1 MRKHLIILALFAAL
15 LPASGGYKT
24 LNDLSYYDA
33 DFPRRGDAA
42 YLAERCRL
50 DLCCPEHRKGFSTVV
65 VFHGGGLIRGGKNL
79 YPALLMR
86 GFAVAAVNY
95 RFSGKQAKCPDYL
108 YDAAAAVYEA
118 LKRSYDAVIM
128 SLSGMA
134 VLMDAMSAAM
144 CAVYG
149 LTGNVAGGSASVTT
163 LMFVLQAVRLVS
175 DKILLPLIFACFG
188 CSVLSASGFGDG
200 LSGIPATVKRAVTF
214 LCGASAAVVCA
225 VLSYQTVI
233 AKAADSAVLKTVK
246 FASSSFLPIVGSS
259 LSESVNAV
267 SSAIGA
273 IKTASG
279 VGGVIS
285 LVVLTVPAAV
295 SVASSV
301 FCVKLCSFLC
311 GILQTEK
318 LKAFFDD
325 CGELLS
331 MLLAV
336 QLTVSVIFAASC
348 ALFCI

>member
-1 MRKHLIILALFAAL
+1 MELQQFITNEYFPDLQLYTADQASQTVIGALKDGVKPAIGSLCLLLGLVFAAAL
-15 LPASGGYKT
+15 IRSFSSALCEENAP
-24 LNDLSYYDA
+24 
-33 DFPRRGDAA
+33 
-42 YLAERCRL
+42 L
-50 DLCCPEHRKGFSTVV
+50 DLCVS
-65 VFHGGGLIRGGKNL
+65 
-79 YPALLMR
+79 LLC
-86 GFAVAAVNY
+86 
-95 RFSGKQAKCPDYL
+95 S
-108 YDAAAAVYEA
+108 AAVYEA